1 MAYEYF
7 RLFGTYESLDGGEL
21 AEALED
27 FTGGIAEP
35 LDLLAGGYS
44 ADEEKKEQLFLTMD
58 KEMDRNS
65 LMASAIPVS
74 NSLVLP
80 PIKIQLFKHS
90 FTYQGI
96 VIWSS
101 FSLNMKMAPSL
112 SSFKKLYLEEQ
123 FPTLWS
129 EAWNLRATA
138 KIKSVIWLCY
148 PHGIKIIITWDPFM
162 P

>member
-74 NSLVLP
+74 NIVNSEKIALV
-80 PIKIQLFKHS
+80 
-90 FTYQGI
+90 
-96 VIWSS
+96 
-101 FSLNMKMAPSL
+101 
-112 SSFKKLYLEEQ
+112 
-123 FPTLWS
+123 
-129 EAWNLRATA
+129 
-138 KIKSVIWLCY
+138 
-148 PHGIKIIITWDPFM
+148 
-162 P
+162 